1 MTEARGSTQLARL
14 ARMGFSNTQACQEIL
29 SQVPALDSKLEF
41 IKESPDPDASLAS
54 LAKVLASGGIDFDAL
69 PEQDFRDL
77 ATLLGSSIALAEH
90 LERQPAQI
98 NYALATSDVP
108 TAAQMLRDLLS
119 AISMLTW
126 DEALLALRVAYRRQV
141 CAIAAVDLRAAQG
154 STVILPGIAQAL
166 SDLADAVIAS
176 ALVIARSNV
185 AGDDKV
191 RMSVIAMG
199 KCGARELNYV
209 SDVDVMFVV
218 ASTAGATDQEA
229 ITIGS
234 EIAKA
239 VIQACSAVTAEGAIW
254 DVDAALRPEG
264 KSGALVRTLDSYL
277 DYYHRWA
284 QTWEYQALLKARPM
298 AGDFD
303 LGNEF
308 VAAVSPLVWQAS
320 SRPNFV
326 EDVQAMRERVTNLLP
341 AKEADREL
349 KLGRGGLRDVEFA
362 VQLLQMVHG
371 RTDELVRNPNTLLA
385 LEQLATWGYVGRE
398 DAGTLDAAYRFL
410 RTLEHR
416 IQLYRLRRTHI
427 MPIDEADQRRLGRS
441 MGFNL
446 DPVADLTKEWKRHA
460 REVRRIHEKLFYRP
474 LLQAVAK
481 LETNDSKLST
491 NDARSRL
498 QALGYADPDSA
509 LRHLESLTSGV
520 TRRAVIQRTL
530 LPVMLEWFSITPDP
544 DAGLL
549 GFRRVSEALGT
560 TPWYLRLLRD
570 ESVTAQRLAIILG
583 SSRYATD
590 LLLKSPDAVN
600 FLATEES
607 LMPKSEKD
615 LLEEAMATAERYDNA
630 SDAVLALRAM
640 RRRELFKISASDILG
655 LTDIETVGNQLTA
668 VANATIAGTLAA
680 IVSQT
685 ANAPRFCIIAMGRY
699 GGGELSYGSDAD
711 VMFVYSELDSKEDIF
726 DYSEDSNAS
735 EQAAQTAHTIANELR
750 TLLMAPST
758 DPELAI
764 DADLRPE
771 GKSGP
776 LARSLTSFAGYYQ
789 NWSSGWETQAL
800 LRAKPVAGDKSLSEE
815 FISLINPIRYRPDGL
830 PESELREIRRLKAR
844 MESERLPRGV
854 DPGLH
859 TKLGPG
865 GLSDIE
871 WLVQVKQLEY
881 GFDNPEITNPETLPA
896 LRQEVMS
903 GLISQADFDQLEAA
917 WKLVMRVRNA
927 AMLVRGRA
935 TDSVPTDLI
944 EISRV
949 AHLLGYGVR
958 GGQHLTDEYRRL
970 TRRARAVIKREFYGE
985 VDLI

>member
-1 MTEARGSTQLARL
+1 MSEARGSTQLARL
-14 ARMGFSNTQACQEIL
+14 ARMGFANTQVCQDIL
-29 SQVPALDSKLEF
+29 DAVPALDTKLEYV
-41 IKESPDPDASLAS
+41 KDSPDPDASLS
-54 LAKVLASGGIDFDAL
+54 GLAKIVSSGGLDIDSL
-69 PEQDFRDL
+69 SEEKFRDL
-77 ATLLGSSIALAEH
+77 ANLLGSSMAISEH
-90 LERQPAQI
+90 LERHPSQI
-98 NYALATSDVP
+98 SYALETTDVP
-108 TAAQMLRDLLS
+108 TATQMLNDLLGAVS
-119 AISMLTW
+119 TLRW

-141 CAIAAVDLRAAQG
+141 SAIAAVDLRAG
-154 STVILPGIAQAL
+154 NESTAILPGIAQAL

-176 ALVIARSNV
+176 ALVIARSNITN
-185 AGDDKV
+185 DDKV
-191 RMSVIAMG
+191 RMAVIAMG

-218 ASTAGATDQEA
+218 EPAEGASDQEA
-229 ITIGS
+229 ISIGT

-239 VIQACSAVTAEGAIW
+239 VIQACSAVTSEGSIW

-298 AGDFD
+298 AGDFE

-308 VAAVSPLVWQAS
+308 VSAVSPLIWQAS

-326 EDVQAMRERVTNLLP
+326 DDVQAMRERVTDLLP
-341 AKEADREL
+341 AKDADREL

-398 DAGTLDAAYRFL
+398 DAATLDSAYRFL

-416 IQLYRLRRTHI
+416 IQLYRMRRTHI
-427 MPIDEADQRRLGRS
+427 MPTDESDQRRLGRS
-441 MGFNL
+441 MGLAL
-446 DPVADLTKEWKRHA
+446 DPVEDLTKEWKKHA

-481 LETNDSKLST
+481 LESNDSKLST
-491 NDARSRL
+491 DDARSRL
-498 QALGYADPDSA
+498 KALGYIDPDSA

-530 LPVMLEWFSITPDP
+530 LPVMLEWFADTPDP
-544 DAGLL
+544 DAGLF

-570 ESVTAQRLAIILG
+570 ESATAQRLAIILG

-600 FLATEES
+600 FLASEES
-607 LMPKSEKD
+607 LLPKSEAD
-615 LLEEAMATAERYDNA
+615 LLDEAMATADRYDDA
-630 SDAVLALRAM
+630 AEAVLALRAM
-640 RRRELFKISASDILG
+640 RRRELFKISASDVLG
-655 LTDIETVGNQLTA
+655 LTDIETVGNQLAA
-668 VANATIAGTLAA
+668 VATATISGTLSA
-680 IVSQT
+680 IVGQIS
-685 ANAPRFCIIAMGRY
+685 NAPRFSIIAMGRY

-711 VMFVYSELDSKEDIF
+711 VMFVYSEEPSDSASAE
-726 DYSEDSNAS
+726 YS
-735 EQAAQTAHTIANELR
+735 AQTAHAIANELR

-758 DPELAI
+758 DPELVI

-771 GKSGP
+771 GKNGP
-776 LARSLTSFAGYYQ
+776 LVRSLDSFAAYYQ

-800 LRAKPVAGDKSLSEE
+800 LRAKPVAGDGELNEA
-815 FISLINPIRYRPDGL
+815 FIALINPIRYKSDGL

-844 MESERLPRGV
+844 METERLPRGI

-871 WLVQVKQLEY
+871 WLVQIKQLEH
-881 GFDNPEITNPETLPA
+881 GFKLPEITSTETMPA
-896 LRQEVMS
+896 LRQEMAHELVTES
-903 GLISQADFDQLEAA
+903 DFSQLEAA

-935 TDSVPTDLI
+935 TDTVPTDLL
-944 EISRV
+944 ELSRV
-949 AHLLGYGVR
+949 SHLLGYGLR
-958 GGQHLTDEYRRL
+958 GGQQLIDEYRRL
-970 TRRARAVIKREFYGE
+970 TRRSRAVIKREFYGE
-985 VDLI
+985 VEST

>member
-1 MTEARGSTQLARL
+1 MSEARGSTQLARL
-14 ARMGFSNTQACQEIL
+14 ARMGFANTQACQDIL
-29 SQVPALDSKLEF
+29 DAVPALDTKLEYV
-41 IKESPDPDASLAS
+41 KDSPDPDASLS
-54 LAKVLASGGIDFDAL
+54 GLAKIVSSGGLDIDSL
-69 PEQDFRDL
+69 SEEKFRDL
-77 ATLLGSSIALAEH
+77 ANLLGSSMAISEH
-90 LERQPAQI
+90 LERHPSQI
-98 NYALATSDVP
+98 SYALETTDVP
-108 TAAQMLRDLLS
+108 TATQMLNDLLGAVS
-119 AISMLTW
+119 TLRW

-141 CAIAAVDLRAAQG
+141 SAIAAVDLRAG
-154 STVILPGIAQAL
+154 NESTAILPGIAQAL

-176 ALVIARSNV
+176 ALVIARSNITN
-185 AGDDKV
+185 DDKV
-191 RMSVIAMG
+191 RLAVIAMG

-218 ASTAGATDQEA
+218 EPAEGASDQEA
-229 ITIGS
+229 ISIGT

-239 VIQACSAVTAEGAIW
+239 VIQACSAVTSEGSIW

-298 AGDFD
+298 AGDFE

-308 VAAVSPLVWQAS
+308 VSAVSPLIWQAS

-326 EDVQAMRERVTNLLP
+326 DDVQAMRERVTDLLP
-341 AKEADREL
+341 AKDADREL

-398 DAGTLDAAYRFL
+398 DAATLDSAYRFL

-416 IQLYRLRRTHI
+416 IQLYRMRRTHI
-427 MPIDEADQRRLGRS
+427 MPTDESDQRRLGRS
-441 MGFNL
+441 MGLAL
-446 DPVADLTKEWKRHA
+446 DPVEDLTKEWKKHA

-481 LETNDSKLST
+481 LESNDSKLST
-491 NDARSRL
+491 DDARSRL
-498 QALGYADPDSA
+498 KALGYVDPDSA

-530 LPVMLEWFSITPDP
+530 LPVMLEWFADTPDP
-544 DAGLL
+544 DAGLF

-570 ESVTAQRLAIILG
+570 ESATAQRLAIILG

-600 FLATEES
+600 FLASEES
-607 LMPKSEKD
+607 LLPKSEAD
-615 LLEEAMATAERYDNA
+615 LLDEAMATADRYDDA
-630 SDAVLALRAM
+630 AEAVLALRAM
-640 RRRELFKISASDILG
+640 RRRELFKISASDVLG
-655 LTDIETVGNQLTA
+655 LTDIETVGNQLAA
-668 VANATIAGTLAA
+668 VATATITGTLSA
-680 IVSQT
+680 IVGQIS
-685 ANAPRFCIIAMGRY
+685 NAPRFSIIAMGRY

-711 VMFVYSELDSKEDIF
+711 VMFVYSEKPSDSASAE
-726 DYSEDSNAS
+726 YS
-735 EQAAQTAHTIANELR
+735 AQTAHAIANELR

-758 DPELAI
+758 DPELVI

-776 LARSLTSFAGYYQ
+776 LVRSLDSFAAYYQ

-800 LRAKPVAGDKSLSEE
+800 LRAKPVAGDGELNEA
-815 FISLINPIRYRPDGL
+815 FIALINPIRYKSDGL

-844 MESERLPRGV
+844 METERLPRGI

-871 WLVQVKQLEY
+871 WLVQIKQLEH
-881 GFDNPEITNPETLPA
+881 GFKLPEITSTETMPA
-896 LRQEVMS
+896 LRQEVAHELVTES
-903 GLISQADFDQLEAA
+903 DFSQLEAA

-935 TDSVPTDLI
+935 TDTVPTDLL
-944 EISRV
+944 ELSRV
-949 AHLLGYGVR
+949 SHLLGYGLR
-958 GGQHLTDEYRRL
+958 GGQQLIDEYRRL
-970 TRRARAVIKREFYGE
+970 TRRSRAVIKREFYGE
-985 VDLI
+985 VESN

>member
-1 MTEARGSTQLARL
+1 M
-14 ARMGFSNTQACQEIL
+14 L
-29 SQVPALDSKLEF
+29 S
-41 IKESPDPDASLAS
+41 
-54 LAKVLASGGIDFDAL
+54 
-69 PEQDFRDL
+69 
-77 ATLLGSSIALAEH
+77 
-90 LERQPAQI
+90 
-98 NYALATSDVP
+98 
-108 TAAQMLRDLLS
+108 DLLK
-119 AISMLTW
+119 AISTLGW
-126 DEALLALRVAYRRQV
+126 DEALLALRIAYRRQV
-141 CAIAAVDLRAAQG
+141 SAIAAVDLRAG
-154 STVILPGIAQAL
+154 NESTAILPGIAQAL

-185 AGDDKV
+185 KDDDKV
-191 RMSVIAMG
+191 RMAVIAMG

-218 ASTAGATDQEA
+218 EPASGASDQEA

-239 VIQACSAVTAEGAIW
+239 VMQACSAVTSEGTIW

-303 LGNEF
+303 LGNDF
-308 VAAVSPLVWQAS
+308 VAAVSPLIWQAS

-326 EDVQAMRERVTNLLP
+326 DDVQAMRERVTDLLP
-341 AKEADREL
+341 AKDADREL

-398 DAGTLDAAYRFL
+398 DAATLDAAYRFL

-416 IQLYRLRRTHI
+416 IQLYRMRRTHI
-427 MPIDEADQRRLGRS
+427 MPTDETDQRRLGRS
-441 MGFNL
+441 MGFSL
-446 DPVADLTKEWKRHA
+446 DPVADLTKEWKKHA

-481 LETNDSKLST
+481 LDSNDSKLSAD
-491 NDARSRL
+491 DARSRL
-498 QALGYADPDSA
+498 KALGYVDPDSA

-530 LPVMLEWFSITPDP
+530 LPVMLEWFAATPDP

-570 ESVTAQRLAIILG
+570 ESATAQRLAIILG

-607 LMPKSEKD
+607 LMPKSEKE
-615 LLEEAMATAERYDNA
+615 LLDEALATAERYDDPA
-630 SDAVLALRAM
+630 EAVLALRAM

-655 LTDIETVGNQLTA
+655 LTEIETVGNQLA
-668 VANATIAGTLAA
+668 VVATATISGTLSA
-680 IVSQT
+680 IVNHT
-685 ANAPRFCIIAMGRY
+685 PNAPKFSIIAMGRY

-711 VMFVYSELDSKEDIF
+711 VMFVYGDVDDSKQP
-726 DYSEDSNAS
+726 NGP
-735 EQAAQTAHTIANELR
+735 EQAAQAAHAMANELR

-776 LARSLTSFAGYYQ
+776 LVRSLDSFAAYYQ

-800 LRAKPVAGDKSLSEE
+800 LRAKPVAGDEALSEE
-815 FISLINPIRYRPDGL
+815 FISLIDPIRYKSDGL
-830 PESELREIRRLKAR
+830 PEAELREIRRLKAR
-844 MESERLPRGV
+844 MESERLPRGI

-871 WLVQVKQLEY
+871 WLVQIKQLEH
-881 GFDNPEITNPETLPA
+881 GFKLPEITNPETMPA
-896 LRQEVMS
+896 LRQEVAT
-903 GLISQADFDQLEAA
+903 GLVSQSDFVQLESA

-927 AMLVRGRA
+927 SMLVRGRA
-935 TDSVPTDLI
+935 TDTVPTDLI
-944 EISRV
+944 ELSRV
-949 AHLLGYGVR
+949 SHLLGYGLR
-958 GGQHLTDEYRRL
+958 GGQQLTDEYRRL
-970 TRRARAVIKREFYGE
+970 TRRSRSVIKREFYGE
-985 VDLI
+985 VETS

>member
-1 MTEARGSTQLARL
+1 
-14 ARMGFSNTQACQEIL
+14 MGFADTQSCQNIL
-29 SQVPALDSKLEF
+29 SMAPVLDAKLELV
-41 IKESPDPDASLAS
+41 KDSPDPDASLAA
-54 LAKVLASGGIDFDAL
+54 LAKVIKSGGLDIDSLTDD
-69 PEQDFRDL
+69 EFRDL
-77 ATLLGSSIALAEH
+77 ATLLGSSVAIAENF
-90 LERQPAQI
+90 ERHTSQI
-98 NYALATSDVP
+98 HYALETTDVP
-108 TAAQMLRDLLS
+108 TSTQMLNDLLAAVS
-119 AISMLTW
+119 TLQW
-126 DEALLALRVAYRRQV
+126 DAALLALRVAYRRQV
-141 CAIAAVDLRAAQG
+141 CAIAAVDLRAG
-154 STVILPGIAQAL
+154 NESTAILPGIAQAL

-176 ALVIARSNV
+176 ALVIARSSV
-185 AGDDKV
+185 EDDDKA
-191 RMSVIAMG
+191 RIAIIAMG

-218 ASTAGATDQEA
+218 EPASGATDEEA

-234 EIAKA
+234 EIAKL
-239 VIQACSAVTAEGAIW
+239 VIQACSAVTPEGTIW

-308 VAAVSPLVWQAS
+308 VAAISPLIWQAS
-320 SRPNFV
+320 GRPNFV
-326 EDVQAMRERVTNLLP
+326 DDVQAMRERVTDLLP
-341 AKEADREL
+341 AKDADREL

-371 RTDELVRNPNTLLA
+371 RTDELVRNPNTLIA

-398 DAGTLDAAYRFL
+398 DAATLDAAYRFL

-416 IQLYRLRRTHI
+416 IQLYRMRRTHI
-427 MPIDEADQRRLGRS
+427 MPTDEADQRRLGRS
-441 MGFNL
+441 MGFTL
-446 DPVADLTKEWKRHA
+446 DPVADLTKEWKKHA

-481 LETNDSKLST
+481 LDSSDSKLSPE
-491 NDARSRL
+491 DARSRL
-498 QALGYADPDSA
+498 KALGYVDPDSA

-530 LPVMLEWFSITPDP
+530 LPVMLEWFAATPDP
-544 DAGLL
+544 DSGLL

-570 ESVTAQRLAIILG
+570 ESATAQRLAIILG

-600 FLATEES
+600 FLVSEDS
-607 LMPKSEKD
+607 LLPKAEVE
-615 LLEEAMATAERYDNA
+615 LLEEAMATAQRYDDA
-630 SDAVLALRAM
+630 AEAVLALRAM

-655 LTDIETVGNQLTA
+655 LSDIETVGNQLTA
-668 VANATIAGTLAA
+668 VTTATISGTLAA
-680 IVSQT
+680 ITAQT
-685 ANAPRFCIIAMGRY
+685 PSAPKMSIIAMGRY

-711 VMFVYSELDSKEDIF
+711 VMFVYGDVDDSVDQR
-726 DYSEDSNAS
+726 AP
-735 EQAAQTAHTIANELR
+735 EQAAQAAHAIANELR

-776 LARSLTSFAGYYQ
+776 LVRSLESFAAYYQ

-800 LRAKPVAGDKSLSEE
+800 LRAKPVAGDEKLSKE
-815 FISLINPIRYRPDGL
+815 FIELIDPIRFKSDGL

-871 WLVQVKQLEY
+871 WLVQIKQLQH
-881 GFDNPEITNPETLPA
+881 GFKLPKITSTETMPA
-896 LRQEVMS
+896 LRQEVAS
-903 GLISQADFDQLEAA
+903 ELVSQSDFTQLEAA

-927 AMLVRGRA
+927 SMLVRGRA
-935 TDSVPTDLI
+935 TDTVPTDLI
-944 EISRV
+944 ELSRV
-949 AHLLGYGVR
+949 SHLLGYGLR
-958 GGQHLTDEYRRL
+958 GGQQLTDEYRRL
-970 TRRARAVIKREFYGE
+970 TRRSRAVIKREFYGE
-985 VDLI
+985 VESA

>member
-1 MTEARGSTQLARL
+1 
-14 ARMGFSNTQACQEIL
+14 MGFANTQACQDIL
-29 SQVPALDSKLEF
+29 SQTPALDAKLEYV
-41 IKESPDPDASLAS
+41 KDSPDPDASLAA
-54 LAKVLASGGIDFDAL
+54 LAKVIASGGFDYDSL
-69 PEQDFRDL
+69 PEQSFRDL
-77 ATLLGSSIALAEH
+77 ATLLGSSVAIAEH
-90 LERQPAQI
+90 LERHPTQI
-98 NYALATSDVP
+98 NFALETTNVP
-108 TAAQMLRDLLS
+108 TSAQMLGDLLS
-119 AISMLTW
+119 AISTLRW

-141 CAIAAVDLRAAQG
+141 CAIAAVDLRADQD
-154 STVILPGIAQAL
+154 STAILPGIAQAL

-176 ALVIARSNV
+176 ALVIARSSV
-185 AGDDKV
+185 KDDDKV
-191 RMSVIAMG
+191 RMAIIAMG

-218 ASTAGATDQEA
+218 EPTAGATDQEA

-234 EIAKA
+234 EMAKA
-239 VIQACSAVTAEGAIW
+239 VIQACSAVTSEGAIW

-308 VAAVSPLVWQAS
+308 VTAVSPLVWQAS

-326 EDVQAMRERVTNLLP
+326 ADVQAMRERVTDLLP
-341 AKEADREL
+341 AKDADREL

-371 RTDELVRNPNTLLA
+371 RTDDLVRNPNTLLA

-398 DAGTLDAAYRFL
+398 DAATLDAAYRFL

-416 IQLYRLRRTHI
+416 IQLYRMRRTHI
-427 MPIDEADQRRLGRS
+427 MPTDETDQRRLGRS
-441 MGFNL
+441 MGFSL
-446 DPVADLTKEWKRHA
+446 DPVAELTKEWKKHA

-481 LETNDSKLST
+481 LDSNDSKLSAD
-491 NDARSRL
+491 DARSRL
-498 QALGYADPDSA
+498 KALGYVDPDSA

-530 LPVMLEWFSITPDP
+530 LPVMLEWFADTPDP
-544 DAGLL
+544 DAGLF

-570 ESVTAQRLAIILG
+570 ESATAQRLAIILG

-607 LMPKSEKD
+607 LLPKTEKD
-615 LLEEAMATAERYDNA
+615 LLEEALATAARYDNA
-630 SDAVLALRAM
+630 PEAVLALRAM

-655 LTDIETVGNQLTA
+655 LTDIETVGNQLA
-668 VANATIAGTLAA
+668 VVATATISGTLSA

-685 ANAPRFCIIAMGRY
+685 PNAPRFSIIAMGRY
-699 GGGELSYGSDAD
+699 GGGELGYGSDAD
-711 VMFVYSELDSKEDIF
+711 VMFVYGDVDDSVNPNATEL
-726 DYSEDSNAS
+726 AA
-735 EQAAQTAHTIANELR
+735 QAAHAIANELR

-776 LARSLTSFAGYYQ
+776 LVRSLNSFAAYYQ

-800 LRAKPVAGDKSLSEE
+800 LRAKPVAGDALLSQE
-815 FISLINPIRYRPDGL
+815 FISLIDPIRYRPEGL
-830 PESELREIRRLKAR
+830 LESELREIRRLKAR
-844 MESERLPRGV
+844 MESERLPRGI

-871 WLVQVKQLEY
+871 WLVQVKQLEH
-881 GFDNPEITNPETLPA
+881 GFKNPEITDTETLPT
-896 LRQEVMS
+896 LRQEVS
-903 GLISQADFDQLEAA
+903 IGLVSQSDFAQLEAA

-927 AMLVRGRA
+927 SMLVRGKS
-935 TDSVPTDLI
+935 TDTVPTDLI
-944 EISRV
+944 ELSRV
-949 AHLLGYGVR
+949 SHVLGYGLR
-958 GGQHLTDEYRRL
+958 GGQQLTDEYRRL
-970 TRRARAVIKREFYGE
+970 TRRCRAVIKREFYGE
-985 VDLI
+985 VESS

>member
-1 MTEARGSTQLARL
+1 MSEARGSTQLARL
-14 ARMGFSNTQACQEIL
+14 ARMGFANTQACQDTL
-29 SQVPALDSKLEF
+29 DASPALDAKLEF
-41 IKESPDPDASLAS
+41 IKDSPDPDASLVA
-54 LAKVLASGGIDFDAL
+54 LAKVIASGGLDIDSL
-69 PEQDFRDL
+69 GEEKFRDL
-77 ATLLGSSIALAEH
+77 ATLLGSSVAITEH
-90 LERQPAQI
+90 LERHTSHI
-98 NYALATSDVP
+98 NYALETTDVP
-108 TAAQMLRDLLS
+108 TAAQMLSDLLK
-119 AISMLTW
+119 AISTLGW

-141 CAIAAVDLRAAQG
+141 SAIAAVDLRAG
-154 STVILPGIAQAL
+154 NESTAILPGIAQAL

-185 AGDDKV
+185 KDDDKV
-191 RMSVIAMG
+191 RMAVIAMG

-218 ASTAGATDQEA
+218 EPASGASDQEA

-239 VIQACSAVTAEGAIW
+239 VMQACSAVTSEGTIW

-303 LGNEF
+303 LGNDF
-308 VAAVSPLVWQAS
+308 VAAVSPLIWQAS

-326 EDVQAMRERVTNLLP
+326 DDVQAMRERVTDLLP
-341 AKEADREL
+341 AKDADREL

-398 DAGTLDAAYRFL
+398 DAATLDAAYRFL

-416 IQLYRLRRTHI
+416 IQLYRMRRTHI
-427 MPIDEADQRRLGRS
+427 MPTDETDQRRLGRS
-441 MGFNL
+441 MGFSL
-446 DPVADLTKEWKRHA
+446 DPVADLTKEWKKHA

-481 LETNDSKLST
+481 LDSNDSKLSAD
-491 NDARSRL
+491 DARSRL
-498 QALGYADPDSA
+498 KALGYVDPDSA

-530 LPVMLEWFSITPDP
+530 LPVMLEWFAATPDP

-570 ESVTAQRLAIILG
+570 ESATAQRLAIILG

-607 LMPKSEKD
+607 LMPKSEKE
-615 LLEEAMATAERYDNA
+615 LLDEALATAERYDDPA
-630 SDAVLALRAM
+630 EAVLALRAM

-655 LTDIETVGNQLTA
+655 LTEIETVGNQLA
-668 VANATIAGTLAA
+668 VVATATISGTLSA
-680 IVSQT
+680 IVSHT
-685 ANAPRFCIIAMGRY
+685 PNAPKFSIIAMGRY

-711 VMFVYSELDSKEDIF
+711 VMFVYGDVDDST
-726 DYSEDSNAS
+726 YPNAP
-735 EQAAQTAHTIANELR
+735 EQAAQAAHAIANELR

-776 LARSLTSFAGYYQ
+776 LVRSLDSFAAYYQ

-800 LRAKPVAGDKSLSEE
+800 LRAKPVAGDEALSKE
-815 FISLINPIRYRPDGL
+815 FISLIDPIRYKSDGL

-844 MESERLPRGV
+844 MESERLPRGI

-871 WLVQVKQLEY
+871 WLVQVKQLEH
-881 GFDNPEITNPETLPA
+881 GFKLPEITNPETMPA
-896 LRQEVMS
+896 LRQEVVS
-903 GLISQADFDQLEAA
+903 GLISQSDFVQLESA

-927 AMLVRGRA
+927 SMLVRGRA
-935 TDSVPTDLI
+935 TDTVPTDLI
-944 EISRV
+944 ELSRV
-949 AHLLGYGVR
+949 SHLLGYGLR
-958 GGQHLTDEYRRL
+958 GGQQLTDEYRRL
-970 TRRARAVIKREFYGE
+970 TRRSRSVIKREFYGE
-985 VDLI
+985 VETS

>member
-1 MTEARGSTQLARL
+1 MTEARGSSQLARL
-14 ARMGFSNTQACQEIL
+14 ARMGFANTQACQAIL
-29 SQVPALDSKLEF
+29 STAPALDAKLEF
-41 IKESPDPDASLAS
+41 VKDSPDPDSSLAA
-54 LAKVLASGGIDFDAL
+54 LAKVFASGGIDIDSLSEDA
-69 PEQDFRDL
+69 FRDL
-77 ATLLGSSIALAEH
+77 ATLLGSSVAIAEH
-90 LERQPAQI
+90 LERHPSHI
-98 NYALATSDVP
+98 KYALETTDVP
-108 TAAQMLRDLLS
+108 TSAQMLSDLLS
-119 AISMLTW
+119 AVAALNW
-126 DEALLALRVAYRRQV
+126 DDALLALRVAYRRQV
-141 CAIAAVDLRAAQG
+141 CAIAAVDLRAG
-154 STVILPGIAQAL
+154 DESTTILPGIAQAL

-176 ALVIARSNV
+176 ALVLARSGV
-185 AGDDKV
+185 KHDDKV
-191 RMSVIAMG
+191 RMAVIAMG

-218 ASTAGATDQEA
+218 APSQGASDEEA

-239 VIQACSAVTAEGAIW
+239 VIHACSAVTSEGSIW

-298 AGDFD
+298 AGDFE
-303 LGNEF
+303 LGNDF
-308 VAAVSPLVWQAS
+308 VTSVSPLIWQAS

-326 EDVQAMRERVTNLLP
+326 DDVQAMRERVTDLLP
-341 AKEADREL
+341 AKDADREL

-371 RTDELVRNPNTLLA
+371 RTDDLVRNPNTLLA

-398 DAGTLDAAYRFL
+398 DAATLDSAYRFL

-416 IQLYRLRRTHI
+416 IQLYRMRRTHI
-427 MPIDEADQRRLGRS
+427 VPTGEADQRRLGRS
-441 MGFNL
+441 MGFTL
-446 DPVADLTKEWKRHA
+446 DPVSDLTKEWKKHA

-481 LETNDSKLST
+481 LDSNDSKLST
-491 NDARSRL
+491 EDARSRL
-498 QALGYADPDSA
+498 KALGYVDPDSA
-509 LRHLESLTSGV
+509 LRHLESLTTGV

-530 LPVMLEWFSITPDP
+530 LPVMLEWFAATPDP

-570 ESVTAQRLAIILG
+570 ESATAQRLAIILG

-607 LMPKSEKD
+607 LLPKSEKD
-615 LLEEAMATAERYDNA
+615 LLDEAMATAERYDNA
-630 SDAVLALRAM
+630 AEAVLALRAM
-640 RRRELFKISASDILG
+640 RRRELFKISASDVLG
-655 LTDIETVGNQLTA
+655 LTDIETVGNQLAA
-668 VANATIAGTLAA
+668 VVTATISGTLSA

-685 ANAPRFCIIAMGRY
+685 SDAPRFSIIAMGRY

-711 VMFVYSELDSKEDIF
+711 VMFVYGDVVDSTN
-726 DYSEDSNAS
+726 SNAA
-735 EQAAQTAHTIANELR
+735 EQAAQTAHAIANELR
-750 TLLMAPST
+750 SLLMAPST

-776 LARSLTSFAGYYQ
+776 LVRSLESFQAYYK

-800 LRAKPVAGDKSLSEE
+800 LRAKPVAGDALLNQE
-815 FISLINPIRYRPDGL
+815 FIALIDAIRYKLEGL
-830 PESELREIRRLKAR
+830 PVAELREIRRLKAR
-844 MESERLPRGV
+844 MESERLPRGI

-871 WLVQVKQLEY
+871 WLVQIKQLEH
-881 GFDNPEITNPETLPA
+881 GFQFPDIKVTETLPA
-896 LRQEVMS
+896 LRNEVAS
-903 GLISQADFDQLEAA
+903 GLVSKSDFAQLEAT

-927 AMLVRGRA
+927 SMLVKGRA
-935 TDSVPTDLI
+935 TDTVPTDLV
-944 EISRV
+944 ELSRV
-949 AHLLGYGVR
+949 SHILGYGLR
-958 GGQHLTDEYRRL
+958 GGQQLVDEYRRL
-970 TRRARAVIKREFYGE
+970 TRRSRSVIKREFYGE
-985 VDLI
+985 V

>member
-1 MTEARGSTQLARL
+1 
-14 ARMGFSNTQACQEIL
+14 
-29 SQVPALDSKLEF
+29 
-41 IKESPDPDASLAS
+41 
-54 LAKVLASGGIDFDAL
+54 
-69 PEQDFRDL
+69 
-77 ATLLGSSIALAEH
+77 
-90 LERQPAQI
+90 
-98 NYALATSDVP
+98 
-108 TAAQMLRDLLS
+108 
-119 AISMLTW
+119 
-126 DEALLALRVAYRRQV
+126 
-141 CAIAAVDLRAAQG
+141 
-154 STVILPGIAQAL
+154 
-166 SDLADAVIAS
+166 
-176 ALVIARSNV
+176 
-185 AGDDKV
+185 
-191 RMSVIAMG
+191 MG

-218 ASTAGATDQEA
+218 EPASGATDEEA

-239 VIQACSAVTAEGAIW
+239 VIQACSAVTSEGTIW

-264 KSGALVRTLDSYL
+264 KSGALVRTSDSYL

-298 AGDFD
+298 AGDFE
-303 LGNEF
+303 LGNAF
-308 VAAVSPLVWQAS
+308 VSAVSPLIWQAS

-326 EDVQAMRERVTNLLP
+326 DDVQAMRERVTDLLP
-341 AKEADREL
+341 AKDADREL

-371 RTDELVRNPNTLLA
+371 RTDELVRNPNTLIA

-398 DAGTLDAAYRFL
+398 DAATLDAAYRFL

-416 IQLYRLRRTHI
+416 IQLYRMRRTHI
-427 MPIDEADQRRLGRS
+427 MPTDEADRRRLGRS
-441 MGFNL
+441 MGFTL
-446 DPVADLTKEWKRHA
+446 DPVADLTKEWKKHA

-481 LETNDSKLST
+481 LDSSDSKLSPE
-491 NDARSRL
+491 DARSRL
-498 QALGYADPDSA
+498 KALGYVDPDSA

-530 LPVMLEWFSITPDP
+530 LPVMLEWFAATPDP

-570 ESVTAQRLAIILG
+570 ESATAQRLAIILG
-583 SSRYATD
+583 SSRYSTD

-600 FLATEES
+600 FLASEDS
-607 LMPKSEKD
+607 LLPKAELE
-615 LLEEAMATAERYDNA
+615 LLEEAMATAQRYDDA
-630 SDAVLALRAM
+630 AEAVLALRAM

-655 LTDIETVGNQLTA
+655 LSDIETVGNQLTA
-668 VANATIAGTLAA
+668 VTTATISGTLAA
-680 IVSQT
+680 ITNQT
-685 ANAPRFCIIAMGRY
+685 PNAPKMSIIAMGRY

-711 VMFVYSELDSKEDIF
+711 VMFVYADADESVDPK
-726 DYSEDSNAS
+726 AP
-735 EQAAQTAHTIANELR
+735 EQAAQAAHAIANELR

-776 LARSLTSFAGYYQ
+776 LVRSLESFAAYYQ

-800 LRAKPVAGDKSLSEE
+800 LRAKPVSGDETLSKN
-815 FISLINPIRYRPDGL
+815 FIELIDPIRFKPDGL

-871 WLVQVKQLEY
+871 WLVQVKQLQH
-881 GFDNPEITNPETLPA
+881 GFKLSEITSTETMPA
-896 LRQEVMS
+896 LRQEVAS
-903 GLISQADFDQLEAA
+903 ELVSQPDFAQLEAA

-927 AMLVRGRA
+927 SMLVRGRA
-935 TDSVPTDLI
+935 TDTVPTDLI
-944 EISRV
+944 ELSRV
-949 AHLLGYGVR
+949 SHLLGYGLR
-958 GGQHLTDEYRRL
+958 GGQQLTDEYRRL
-970 TRRARAVIKREFYGE
+970 TRRSRAVIKREFYGE
-985 VDLI
+985 VEST

>member
-1 MTEARGSTQLARL
+1 
-14 ARMGFSNTQACQEIL
+14 
-29 SQVPALDSKLEF
+29 LDAKLEY
-41 IKESPDPDASLAS
+41 IKDSPDPDAALIA
-54 LAKVLASGGIDFDAL
+54 LAKVVASGGHDIDSL
-69 PEQDFRDL
+69 SEEKFRDL
-77 ATLLGSSIALAEH
+77 ATLLGSSIAISEN
-90 LERQPAQI
+90 LERHPAQI
-98 NYALATSDVP
+98 TYALETTDVP
-108 TAAQMLRDLLS
+108 TSTQMLSDLLGAVATLS
-119 AISMLTW
+119 W

-141 CAIAAVDLRAAQG
+141 CAIAAVDLRAGAQ
-154 STVILPGIAQAL
+154 STAILPGIAQAL
-166 SDLADAVIAS
+166 SDLADSVIAS
-176 ALVIARSNV
+176 ALVIARANV
-185 AGDDKV
+185 TNDDKV
-191 RMSVIAMG
+191 RMAIIAMG

-218 ASTAGATDQEA
+218 EPASGATDEEA

-234 EIAKA
+234 EIAKL
-239 VIQACSAVTAEGAIW
+239 VIQACSAVTSEGTIW

-298 AGDFD
+298 AGDLD

-308 VAAVSPLVWQAS
+308 VTAISPLIWQAS

-326 EDVQAMRERVTNLLP
+326 DDVQAMRERVTELLP
-341 AKEADREL
+341 AKDADREL

-371 RTDELVRNPNTLLA
+371 RTDELVRNPNTLIA

-398 DAGTLDAAYRFL
+398 DAATLDAAYRFL

-416 IQLYRLRRTHI
+416 IQLYRMRRTHI
-427 MPIDEADQRRLGRS
+427 MPTDVTDQRRLGRS
-441 MGFNL
+441 MGFTL
-446 DPVADLTKEWKRHA
+446 DPVSDLTKEWKKHA

-481 LETNDSKLST
+481 LDSNDSKLST
-491 NDARSRL
+491 EDAQSRL
-498 QALGYADPDSA
+498 KALGYVDPDSA

-530 LPVMLEWFSITPDP
+530 LPVMLEWFAATPDP
-544 DAGLL
+544 DAGLF
-549 GFRRVSEALGT
+549 GFRRVSESLGT

-570 ESVTAQRLAIILG
+570 ESATAQRLAIILG

-590 LLLKSPDAVN
+590 LLLKSPDAVS

-607 LMPKSEKD
+607 LLPKSEAD
-615 LLEEAMATAERYDNA
+615 LLDEAKATVERYDNA
-630 SDAVLALRAM
+630 AEAVLALRAM
-640 RRRELFKISASDILG
+640 RRRELFKISASDVLG
-655 LTDIETVGNQLTA
+655 LTDIETVGNQLAA
-668 VANATIAGTLAA
+668 VATATISGTLSA
-680 IVSQT
+680 IISQT
-685 ANAPRFCIIAMGRY
+685 PNAPKFSIIAMGRY

-711 VMFVYSELDSKEDIF
+711 VMFVYGDVD
-726 DYSEDSNAS
+726 DAANPNAT
-735 EQAAQTAHTIANELR
+735 EQAAQAAHAIANELR

-776 LARSLTSFAGYYQ
+776 LVRSLKSFDAYYK

-800 LRAKPVAGDKSLSEE
+800 LRAKPVAGDALLSEE
-815 FISLINPIRYRPDGL
+815 FVALINPIRFKPDGL
-830 PESELREIRRLKAR
+830 PVTELREIRRLKAR

-871 WLVQVKQLEY
+871 WLVQIKQLEH
-881 GFDNPEITNPETLPA
+881 GFQLPEITVTETLPA
-896 LRQEVMS
+896 LRQELANELV
-903 GLISQADFDQLEAA
+903 SQSDFSQLEAT

-927 AMLVRGRA
+927 SMLVRGRA
-935 TDSVPTDLI
+935 TDTVPTDLI
-944 EISRV
+944 ELSRV
-949 AHLLGYGVR
+949 SHLLGYGLR
-958 GGQHLTDEYRRL
+958 GGQQLTDEYRRL
-970 TRRARAVIKREFYGE
+970 TRRSRSVIKREFYGE
-985 VDLI
+985 VETT

>member
-14 ARMGFSNTQACQEIL
+14 ARMGFANTQTCQDL
-29 SQVPALDSKLEF
+29 LTNNPSLDSKLEF
-41 IKESPDPDASLAS
+41 IKDSPDPDAALSALAKITSSGGFDIDSLA
-54 LAKVLASGGIDFDAL
+54 
-69 PEQDFRDL
+69 EEDFRTL
-77 ATLLGSSIALAEH
+77 ATLLGSSMAIAEH
-90 LERQPAQI
+90 LERHPSQI
-98 NYALATSDVP
+98 NYALETTDVP
-108 TAAQMLRDLLS
+108 TASQMQTDLLS
-119 AISMLTW
+119 SVSTLHW

-141 CAIAAVDLRAAQG
+141 CAIASVDLRAG
-154 STVILPGIAQAL
+154 NESTAILPGIAQAL

-185 AGDDKV
+185 TNDDKV

-218 ASTAGATDQEA
+218 EPAEGSSDQEA
-229 ITIGS
+229 ISIGT

-264 KSGALVRTLDSYL
+264 KSGALVRTLNSYL

-298 AGDFD
+298 AGDFE
-303 LGNEF
+303 LGSEF
-308 VAAVSPLVWQAS
+308 VAAVSPLIWQAS

-326 EDVQAMRERVTNLLP
+326 DDVQAMRERVTDLLP
-341 AKEADREL
+341 AKDADREL

-371 RTDELVRNPNTLLA
+371 RTDDLVRNPNTLIA
-385 LEQLATWGYVGRE
+385 LEQLATWGYVGRD
-398 DAGTLDAAYRFL
+398 DAATLDSAYRFL

-416 IQLYRLRRTHI
+416 IQLFRMRRTHI
-427 MPIDEADQRRLGRS
+427 MPTEESDQRRLGRS
-441 MGFNL
+441 MGFSL
-446 DPVADLTKEWKRHA
+446 DPVSDLTKEWKKHA

-481 LETNDSKLST
+481 LDSSDSKLST
-491 NDARSRL
+491 EDATSRL
-498 QALGYADPDSA
+498 KALGYVDPENA

-530 LPVMLEWFSITPDP
+530 LPVMLEWFATTPDP

-570 ESVTAQRLAIILG
+570 ESATAQRLAIILG

-600 FLATEES
+600 FLATEDS
-607 LMPKSEKD
+607 LLPKSEAE
-615 LLEEAMATAERYDNA
+615 LLEEALATAQRYEDPA
-630 SDAVLALRAM
+630 EAVLALRAM

-668 VANATIAGTLAA
+668 VTTATISGTLSA
-680 IVSQT
+680 IVSNTQD
-685 ANAPRFCIIAMGRY
+685 APRFSIIAMGRY

-711 VMFVYSELDSKEDIF
+711 VMFVYGDVEEAKSPDS
-726 DYSEDSNAS
+726 A
-735 EQAAQTAHTIANELR
+735 EQAAQAAHSIANELR

-776 LARSLTSFAGYYQ
+776 LVRSLKSFEAYYQ

-800 LRAKPVAGDKSLSEE
+800 LRAKPVAGDETLSAE
-815 FISLINPIRYRPDGL
+815 FLALIDPIRYKSDGL
-830 PESELREIRRLKAR
+830 PDSELREIRRLKAR
-844 MESERLPRGV
+844 METERLPRGV

-871 WLVQVKQLEY
+871 WLVQIKQLQY
-881 GFDNPEITNPETLPA
+881 GFERTNITSTETLPA
-896 LRQEVMS
+896 LREEVAS
-903 GLISQADFDQLEAA
+903 GLVSQSDFAQLEAA

-927 AMLVRGRA
+927 SMLVRGRA
-935 TDSVPTDLI
+935 TDTVPTDLI
-944 EISRV
+944 ELSRV
-949 AHLLGYGVR
+949 SHLLGYGLR
-958 GGQHLTDEYRRL
+958 GGQQLTDEYRRL
-970 TRRARAVIKREFYGE
+970 TRRSRAVIKREFYGE
-985 VDLI
+985 VETS

>member
-14 ARMGFSNTQACQEIL
+14 ARMGFANTQACQDIL
-29 SQVPALDSKLEF
+29 SKTPVLDSKLEYV
-41 IKESPDPDASLAS
+41 KDSPDPDASLAA
-54 LAKVLASGGIDFDAL
+54 LAKVIASGGLDYESL
-69 PEQDFRDL
+69 SEPSFRDL
-77 ATLLGSSIALAEH
+77 ATLLGSSVAISEH
-90 LERQPAQI
+90 LERHSAQI
-98 NYALATSDVP
+98 SYALETTNVP
-108 TAAQMLRDLLS
+108 TSAQMLGDLLS
-119 AISMLTW
+119 AVSTLNW

-141 CAIAAVDLRAAQG
+141 CAIAAVDLRAGQE
-154 STVILPGIAQAL
+154 STAILPGIAQAL

-176 ALVIARSNV
+176 ALVIARSSV
-185 AGDDKV
+185 VDDDKV
-191 RMSVIAMG
+191 RMAVIAMG

-218 ASTAGATDQEA
+218 EPTAGATDQEA
-229 ITIGS
+229 ITVGS

-239 VIQACSAVTAEGAIW
+239 VIQACSAVTSEGTIW

-264 KSGALVRTLDSYL
+264 KSGALVRTLNSYL

-298 AGDFD
+298 AGDFE

-308 VAAVSPLVWQAS
+308 VTAISPLIWQAS

-326 EDVQAMRERVTNLLP
+326 AEVQAMRERVTDLLP
-341 AKEADREL
+341 AKDADREL

-371 RTDELVRNPNTLLA
+371 RTDDLVRNPNTLLA

-398 DAGTLDAAYRFL
+398 DAATLDSAYRFL

-416 IQLYRLRRTHI
+416 IQLYRMRRTHI
-427 MPIDEADQRRLGRS
+427 MPTDEADQRRLGRS
-441 MGFNL
+441 MGFTL
-446 DPVADLTKEWKRHA
+446 DPVSDLTKEWKKHA

-481 LETNDSKLST
+481 LENSDSKLST
-491 NDARSRL
+491 DDARSRL
-498 QALGYADPDSA
+498 KALGYVDPDSA

-530 LPVMLEWFSITPDP
+530 LPVMLEWFADTPDP

-570 ESVTAQRLAIILG
+570 ESATAQRLAILLG

-600 FLATEES
+600 FLASEES
-607 LMPKSEKD
+607 LLPKSEID
-615 LLEEAMATAERYDNA
+615 LCEEAMATAQRHENA
-630 SDAVLALRAM
+630 AEAVLALRAM

-655 LTDIETVGNQLTA
+655 LTDIETVGNQLAA
-668 VANATIAGTLAA
+668 VATATISGTLSA
-680 IVSQT
+680 IISRT
-685 ANAPRFCIIAMGRY
+685 PDAPRFAIIAMGRY

-711 VMFVYSELDSKEDIF
+711 VMFVYGDVDNSVNST
-726 DYSEDSNAS
+726 AT
-735 EQAAQTAHTIANELR
+735 EQAAQAAHAIANELR
-750 TLLMAPST
+750 SLLMAPST

-776 LARSLTSFAGYYQ
+776 LARSLDSFQAYYQ

-800 LRAKPVAGDKSLSEE
+800 LRAKPVAGDATLSQE
-815 FISLINPIRYRPDGL
+815 FISLIDPIRFKPEGL

-871 WLVQVKQLEY
+871 WLVQVRQLEH
-881 GFDNPEITNPETLPA
+881 GFKNPEITNTETLPA
-896 LRQEVMS
+896 LRQEVAS
-903 GLISQADFDQLEAA
+903 GFISQSDFVQLEAA

-927 AMLVRGRA
+927 SMLVRGRA
-935 TDSVPTDLI
+935 TDTVPTDLI
-944 EISRV
+944 ELSRV
-949 AHLLGYGVR
+949 SHLLGYGLR
-958 GGQHLTDEYRRL
+958 GGQQLTDEYRRL
-970 TRRARAVIKREFYGE
+970 TRRSRSVIKREFYGD
-985 VDLI
+985 VDAS

>member
-14 ARMGFSNTQACQEIL
+14 ARMGFAGTQACQDIL
-29 SQVPALDSKLEF
+29 SQSPALDAKLEF
-41 IKESPDPDASLAS
+41 VKDSPDPDASLAA
-54 LAKVLASGGIDFDAL
+54 LAKVFASGGFDYDSL
-69 PEQDFRDL
+69 PEQSFRDL
-77 ATLLGSSIALAEH
+77 ATLLGSSVAIAEH
-90 LERQPAQI
+90 LERHPGQI
-98 NYALATSDVP
+98 NYALETTNVP
-108 TAAQMLRDLLS
+108 TSAQMLGDLLGAVS
-119 AISMLTW
+119 SLNW
-126 DEALLALRVAYRRQV
+126 DEALVALRVAYRRQV
-141 CAIAAVDLRAAQG
+141 CAIAVVDLCAAED
-154 STVILPGIAQAL
+154 STAILPGIAQAL

-176 ALVIARSNV
+176 ALVIARS
-185 AGDDKV
+185 GIKDDDKV
-191 RMSVIAMG
+191 RVAIIAMG

-218 ASTAGATDQEA
+218 EPTVGATNQEA
-229 ITIGS
+229 ISIGS

-239 VIQACSAVTAEGAIW
+239 VIQACSAVTSEGAIW

-308 VAAVSPLVWQAS
+308 VTAVAPLVWQAS

-326 EDVQAMRERVTNLLP
+326 ADVQTMRERVTDLLP
-341 AKEADREL
+341 AKDADREL

-371 RTDELVRNPNTLLA
+371 RTDDLVRNPNTLLA

-398 DAGTLDAAYRFL
+398 DAATLDAAYRFL

-427 MPIDEADQRRLGRS
+427 MPIDETDQRRLGRS
-441 MGFNL
+441 MGFAL
-446 DPVADLTKEWKRHA
+446 DPVADLSKEWKKHA

-481 LETNDSKLST
+481 LNSNDSKLSAD
-491 NDARSRL
+491 DARSRL
-498 QALGYADPDSA
+498 KALGYVDPDSA
-509 LRHLESLTSGV
+509 LRHLEFLTSGV

-530 LPVMLEWFSITPDP
+530 LPVMLEWFADTPDP

-570 ESVTAQRLAIILG
+570 ESATAQRLAIILG

-607 LMPKSEKD
+607 LLPKSEKD
-615 LLEEAMATAERYDNA
+615 LREEAMATAGRYDNA
-630 SDAVLALRAM
+630 PEAVMALRAM

-655 LTDIETVGNQLTA
+655 LTEIETVGNQLA
-668 VANATIAGTLAA
+668 VVATATICGTLSA

-685 ANAPRFCIIAMGRY
+685 PNAPRFSIIAMGRY
-699 GGGELSYGSDAD
+699 GGGDLGYGSDAD
-711 VMFVYSELDSKEDIF
+711 VMFVYGDVDDSIN
-726 DYSEDSNAS
+726 SNAT
-735 EQAAQTAHTIANELR
+735 ELAAQAAHAIANELR

-776 LARSLTSFAGYYQ
+776 LVRSLNSFAAYYQ

-800 LRAKPVAGDKSLSEE
+800 LRAKPVAGDALLSQD
-815 FISLINPIRYRPDGL
+815 FISLIDPIRFKPEGL

-844 MESERLPRGV
+844 IESERLPRGV

-871 WLVQVKQLEY
+871 WLVQVKQLEH
-881 GFDNPEITNPETLPA
+881 GFKSPEITDTETLPA
-896 LRQEVMS
+896 LRQEVIS
-903 GLISQADFDQLEAA
+903 GFVSQSDFAQLEAA

-927 AMLVRGRA
+927 SMLVRGRS
-935 TDSVPTDLI
+935 TDTVPTDLI
-944 EISRV
+944 ELSRV
-949 AHLLGYGVR
+949 SHLLGYGLR
-958 GGQHLTDEYRRL
+958 GGQQLIDEYRRL
-970 TRRARAVIKREFYGE
+970 TRRCRAVIKREFYGE
-985 VDLI
+985 VESF

>member
-1 MTEARGSTQLARL
+1 
-14 ARMGFSNTQACQEIL
+14 MGFANTQACQDIL
-29 SQVPALDSKLEF
+29 SQAPALDAKLEY
-41 IKESPDPDASLAS
+41 IKDSPDPDASLAA
-54 LAKVLASGGIDFDAL
+54 LAKVIASGGFDYDSL
-69 PEQDFRDL
+69 SEQSFRDL
-77 ATLLGSSIALAEH
+77 ATLLGSSVAIAEH
-90 LERQPAQI
+90 LERHPTQI
-98 NYALATSDVP
+98 NFALETTNVP
-108 TAAQMLRDLLS
+108 TSAQMLGDLLS
-119 AISMLTW
+119 AVSTLSW
-126 DEALLALRVAYRRQV
+126 DEALLALRIAYRRQV
-141 CAIAAVDLRAAQG
+141 CAIAAVDLRAAQD
-154 STVILPGIAQAL
+154 STAILPGIAQAL
-166 SDLADAVIAS
+166 SDVADAVIAS
-176 ALVIARSNV
+176 ALVIARSSV
-185 AGDDKV
+185 KDDDKV
-191 RMSVIAMG
+191 RIAIIAMG

-218 ASTAGATDQEA
+218 EPTVGATNQEA

-239 VIQACSAVTAEGAIW
+239 VIQACSAVTSEGAIW

-308 VAAVSPLVWQAS
+308 VTAVAPLVWQAS

-326 EDVQAMRERVTNLLP
+326 ADVQAMRERVTDLLP
-341 AKEADREL
+341 AKDADREL

-371 RTDELVRNPNTLLA
+371 RTDDLVRNPNTLLA

-398 DAGTLDAAYRFL
+398 DAATLDSAYRFL

-416 IQLYRLRRTHI
+416 IQLYRMRRTHI
-427 MPIDEADQRRLGRS
+427 MPTAETDQRRLGRS
-441 MGFNL
+441 MGFSL
-446 DPVADLTKEWKRHA
+446 DPVAELTKEWKKHA

-481 LETNDSKLST
+481 LDSNDSKLSAD
-491 NDARSRL
+491 DARSRL
-498 QALGYADPDSA
+498 KALGYVDPDSA

-530 LPVMLEWFSITPDP
+530 LPVMLEWFADTPDP
-544 DAGLL
+544 DAGLF

-570 ESVTAQRLAIILG
+570 ESATAQRLAIILG

-607 LMPKSEKD
+607 LLPKTEKD
-615 LLEEAMATAERYDNA
+615 LLEEALATAARYDNA
-630 SDAVLALRAM
+630 PEAVLALRAM

-655 LTDIETVGNQLTA
+655 LTDIETVGNQLA
-668 VANATIAGTLAA
+668 VVATATISGTLSA

-685 ANAPRFCIIAMGRY
+685 PNAPRFSIIAMGRY
-699 GGGELSYGSDAD
+699 GGGELGYGSDAD
-711 VMFVYSELDSKEDIF
+711 VMFVYGDVDDSVNPNATEL
-726 DYSEDSNAS
+726 AA
-735 EQAAQTAHTIANELR
+735 QAAHAIANELR

-776 LARSLTSFAGYYQ
+776 LVRSLNSFAAYYQ

-800 LRAKPVAGDKSLSEE
+800 LRAKPVAGDALLSQE
-815 FISLINPIRYRPDGL
+815 FISLIDPIRYRPEGL
-830 PESELREIRRLKAR
+830 LESELREIRRLKAR
-844 MESERLPRGV
+844 MESERLPRGI

-871 WLVQVKQLEY
+871 WLVQVKQLEH
-881 GFDNPEITNPETLPA
+881 GFKNPEITDTETLPT
-896 LRQEVMS
+896 LRQEVS
-903 GLISQADFDQLEAA
+903 IGLVSQSDFAQLEAA

-927 AMLVRGRA
+927 SMLVRGKS
-935 TDSVPTDLI
+935 TDTVPTDLI
-944 EISRV
+944 ELSRV
-949 AHLLGYGVR
+949 SHVLGYGLR
-958 GGQHLTDEYRRL
+958 GGQKLTDEYRRL
-970 TRRARAVIKREFYGE
+970 TRRCRAVIKREFYGE
-985 VDLI
+985 VESS

>member
-1 MTEARGSTQLARL
+1 
-14 ARMGFSNTQACQEIL
+14 MGFASTQACQEIL
-29 SQVPALDSKLEF
+29 SKTPILDAKLEF
-41 IKESPDPDASLAS
+41 IKDSPDPDASLAA
-54 LAKVLASGGIDFDAL
+54 LARIVSAGGLDLASL
-69 PEQDFRDL
+69 PEQSFRDL
-77 ATLLGSSIALAEH
+77 ATLLGSSTAIAEH
-90 LERQPAQI
+90 LERHPSHI
-98 NYALATSDVP
+98 GYALENSAVP
-108 TAAQMLRDLLS
+108 TSAQMSHDLLS
-119 AISMLTW
+119 SVFMLSW
-126 DEALLALRVAYRRQV
+126 DEALLALRIAYRRQV
-141 CAIAAVDLRAAQG
+141 CAIASVDLCAEHD
-154 STVILPGIAQAL
+154 STAILPGIAQSL

-176 ALVIARSNV
+176 ALVIARSTV
-185 AGDDKV
+185 LGHDKV

-218 ASTAGATDQEA
+218 APALGASDQDA
-229 ITIGS
+229 ITIGT

-239 VIQACSAVTAEGAIW
+239 VMQACSAITSEGSIW

-298 AGDFD
+298 AGDFE
-303 LGNEF
+303 LGNDF
-308 VAAVSPLVWQAS
+308 TTAVAPLIWQAS

-326 EDVQAMRERVTNLLP
+326 ADVQAMRERVTDLLP
-341 AKEADREL
+341 AKDADREL

-371 RTDELVRNPNTLLA
+371 RTDDLVRNPNTLLA

-398 DAGTLDAAYRFL
+398 DAATLDSAYRFL

-416 IQLYRLRRTHI
+416 IQLYRMRRTHI
-427 MPIDEADQRRLGRS
+427 VPTDEMEQRRLGRS
-441 MGFNL
+441 MGFTQ
-446 DPVADLTKEWKRHA
+446 DPVLDLTKEWKKQA

-481 LETNDSKLST
+481 LDSNDSKLSAD
-491 NDARSRL
+491 DARSRL
-498 QALGYADPDSA
+498 KALGYVDPDNA

-530 LPVMLEWFSITPDP
+530 LPVMLEWFADTSDP
-544 DAGLL
+544 DSGLL

-560 TPWYLRLLRD
+560 TPWFLRLLRD
-570 ESVTAQRLAIILG
+570 ESATAQRLAIILG

-600 FLATEES
+600 FLVSEEA
-607 LMPKSEKD
+607 LMPKPEAA

-630 SDAVLALRAM
+630 AEAVLALRAM

-655 LTDIETVGNQLTA
+655 LTDIEIVGNQLAA
-668 VANATIAGTLAA
+668 VATATISGTLSA
-680 IVSQT
+680 IVSAT
-685 ANAPRFCIIAMGRY
+685 PNAPRFSIIAMGRY

-711 VMFVYSELDSKEDIF
+711 VMFVYGDV
-726 DYSEDSNAS
+726 EDSEPPNAA
-735 EQAAQTAHTIANELR
+735 EKAAQAAHSIANELR
-750 TLLMAPST
+750 SLLMAPST
-758 DPELAI
+758 DPELVI

-776 LARSLTSFAGYYQ
+776 LVRSLKSFQSYYEK
-789 NWSSGWETQAL
+789 WSSGWETQAL
-800 LRAKPVAGDKSLSEE
+800 LRAKPVAGDTLLSEE
-815 FISLINPIRYRPDGL
+815 FIALIDPIRYRPEGL
-830 PESELREIRRLKAR
+830 PDSELREIRRLKAR
-844 MESERLPRGV
+844 MESERLPRGI

-871 WLVQVKQLEY
+871 WLVQVRQLES
-881 GFDNPEITNPETLPA
+881 GFDNPEITIPKTLPA
-896 LRQEVMS
+896 LRQEVAA
-903 GLISQADFDQLEAA
+903 GLVAQSDFPQLESA

-927 AMLVRGRA
+927 AMLVRGKA
-935 TDSVPTDLI
+935 TDTVPTDLI
-944 EISRV
+944 ELSRV
-949 AHLLGYGVR
+949 SHLLGYGRR
-958 GGQHLTDEYRRL
+958 GGQQLTDEYRRL
-970 TRRARAVIKREFYGE
+970 TRRSRAVIMREFYGE
-985 VDLI
+985 SESS

>member
-1 MTEARGSTQLARL
+1 MSEARGSTQLARL
-14 ARMGFSNTQACQEIL
+14 ARMGFGNTQACQDIL
-29 SQVPALDSKLEF
+29 NSFPALDTKLEF
-41 IKESPDPDASLAS
+41 VKDSPDPDASLAA
-54 LAKVLASGGIDFDAL
+54 LAKVVSSGGLDVDSLA
-69 PEQDFRDL
+69 EDKFRDL
-77 ATLLGSSIALAEH
+77 ASLLGSSIAISEH
-90 LERQPAQI
+90 LERHPSQI
-98 NYALATSDVP
+98 NYTLETTDVP
-108 TAAQMLRDLLS
+108 TATQMLGDLLGAVS
-119 AISMLTW
+119 TLTW

-141 CAIAAVDLRAAQG
+141 SAIAAVDLRAG
-154 STVILPGIAQAL
+154 NESTAILPGIAQAL

-176 ALVIARSNV
+176 ALVIARSNI
-185 AGDDKV
+185 ANDDKV
-191 RMSVIAMG
+191 RMAVIAMG

-218 ASTAGATDQEA
+218 EPAHGATDQEA
-229 ITIGS
+229 ISIGT

-239 VIQACSAVTAEGAIW
+239 VIQACSAVTPEGTIW

-298 AGDFD
+298 AGDFE

-308 VAAVSPLVWQAS
+308 VSAVSPLIWQAS

-326 EDVQAMRERVTNLLP
+326 DDVQAMRERVTDLLP
-341 AKEADREL
+341 AKDADREL

-398 DAGTLDAAYRFL
+398 DAATLDAAYRFL

-416 IQLYRLRRTHI
+416 IQLYRMRRTHI
-427 MPIDEADQRRLGRS
+427 MPTDESDQRRLGRS
-441 MGFNL
+441 MGLTIN
-446 DPVADLTKEWKRHA
+446 PVEDLTKEWKKHA

-481 LETNDSKLST
+481 LDSNDSKLST
-491 NDARSRL
+491 DDARSRL
-498 QALGYADPDSA
+498 KALGYVDPDSA

-530 LPVMLEWFSITPDP
+530 LPVMLEWFAATPDP
-544 DAGLL
+544 DAGLF

-570 ESVTAQRLAIILG
+570 ESATAQRLAIILG

-600 FLATEES
+600 FLASEES
-607 LMPKSEKD
+607 LLPKSETD
-615 LLEEAMATAERYDNA
+615 LLDEAMATADRYDNA
-630 SDAVLALRAM
+630 VEAVLALRAM
-640 RRRELFKISASDILG
+640 RRRELFKISASDVLG
-655 LTDIETVGNQLTA
+655 LTEIETVGNQLTA
-668 VANATIAGTLAA
+668 VATATISGTLSA
-680 IVSQT
+680 IVRQT
-685 ANAPRFCIIAMGRY
+685 PNAPKFSIIAMGRY

-711 VMFVYSELDSKEDIF
+711 VMFVYGDESSGAN
-726 DYSEDSNAS
+726 SA
-735 EQAAQTAHTIANELR
+735 EQSAQTAHAIANELR

-758 DPELAI
+758 DPELVI

-776 LARSLTSFAGYYQ
+776 LVRSLNSFAAYYQ

-800 LRAKPVAGDKSLSEE
+800 LRAKPVAGDAGLNEA
-815 FISLINPIRYRPDGL
+815 FLTLINPIRYKIDGL
-830 PESELREIRRLKAR
+830 PETELREIRRLKAR
-844 MESERLPRGV
+844 METERLPRGT

-871 WLVQVKQLEY
+871 WLVQIKQLEH
-881 GFDNPEITNPETLPA
+881 GFRLPEITSTETMPA
-896 LRQEVMS
+896 LRNEVTC
-903 GLISQADFDQLEAA
+903 GLIADSDFGQLEAA

-927 AMLVRGRA
+927 AVLVRGRA
-935 TDSVPTDLI
+935 TDTVPTDLL
-944 EISRV
+944 ELSRV
-949 AHLLGYGVR
+949 SHLLGYGIR
-958 GGQHLTDEYRRL
+958 GGQQLTDEYRRL
-970 TRRARAVIKREFYGE
+970 TRRSRAVIKREFYGE
-985 VDLI
+985 VESI

>member
-1 MTEARGSTQLARL
+1 
-14 ARMGFSNTQACQEIL
+14 MGFANTQACQDIL
-29 SQVPALDSKLEF
+29 SGAPALDAKLEF
-41 IKESPDPDASLAS
+41 VKDSPDPDASLAA
-54 LAKVLASGGIDFDAL
+54 LAKVFASGGIDIDSL
-69 PEQDFRDL
+69 PEDKFRDL
-77 ATLLGSSIALAEH
+77 ATLLGSSMAIVEN
-90 LERQPAQI
+90 LERHPSQI
-98 NYALATSDVP
+98 NYALETTDVP
-108 TAAQMLRDLLS
+108 ASKQMLTDLLAAVS
-119 AISMLTW
+119 TLGL
-126 DEALLALRVAYRRQV
+126 DEALLGLRVAYRRQV
-141 CAIAAVDLRAAQG
+141 CAIAAVDLRAAG
-154 STVILPGIAQAL
+154 ESTTILPGIAQAL

-176 ALVIARSNV
+176 ALVIARSSV
-185 AGDDKV
+185 KDDDKV
-191 RMSVIAMG
+191 RMAVIAMG

-218 ASTAGATDQEA
+218 EPALGATDQEA
-229 ITIGS
+229 ITIGT

-239 VIQACSAVTAEGAIW
+239 VIQACSAVTSEGSIW

-298 AGDFD
+298 AGDFE

-308 VAAVSPLVWQAS
+308 VAAVSPLIWQAS

-326 EDVQAMRERVTNLLP
+326 DDVQAMRERVTDLLP
-341 AKEADREL
+341 AKDADREL

-371 RTDELVRNPNTLLA
+371 RTDELVRNPNTLIA

-398 DAGTLDAAYRFL
+398 DAATLDAAYRFL

-416 IQLYRLRRTHI
+416 IQLYRMRRTHI
-427 MPIDEADQRRLGRS
+427 MPTDEADQRRLGRS
-441 MGFNL
+441 MGFTL
-446 DPVADLTKEWKRHA
+446 DPVADLTKEWKKHA

-481 LETNDSKLST
+481 LDSNDSKLSAD
-491 NDARSRL
+491 DARSRL
-498 QALGYADPDSA
+498 KALGYVDPDSA

-530 LPVMLEWFSITPDP
+530 LPVMLEWFAATPDP

-570 ESVTAQRLAIILG
+570 ESATAQRLAIILG

-600 FLATEES
+600 FLASEDSLLPKAES
-607 LMPKSEKD
+607 E
-615 LLEEAMATAERYDNA
+615 LLEEAMATAQRYDDA
-630 SDAVLALRAM
+630 AEAVLALRAM

-655 LTDIETVGNQLTA
+655 LSDIETVGNQLTA
-668 VANATIAGTLAA
+668 VTTATISGTLAA
-680 IVSQT
+680 ITTQT
-685 ANAPRFCIIAMGRY
+685 PNAPKMSIIAMGRY

-711 VMFVYSELDSKEDIF
+711 VMFVYGDADDSVDPK
-726 DYSEDSNAS
+726 AP
-735 EQAAQTAHTIANELR
+735 EQAAQAAHAIANELR

-776 LARSLTSFAGYYQ
+776 LVRSLESFAAYYQ

-800 LRAKPVAGDKSLSEE
+800 LRAKPVAGDETLSKS
-815 FISLINPIRYRPDGL
+815 FIELIDPIRFKPDGL

-871 WLVQVKQLEY
+871 WLVQVKQLQH
-881 GFDNPEITNPETLPA
+881 GFKLSEITSTETMPA
-896 LRQEVMS
+896 LRQEVAS
-903 GLISQADFDQLEAA
+903 ELVSQPDFAQLEAA

-927 AMLVRGRA
+927 SMLVRGRA
-935 TDSVPTDLI
+935 TDTVPTDLI
-944 EISRV
+944 ELSRV
-949 AHLLGYGVR
+949 SHLLGYGLR
-958 GGQHLTDEYRRL
+958 GGQQLTDEYRRL
-970 TRRARAVIKREFYGE
+970 TRRSRAVIKREFYGE
-985 VDLI
+985 VEST